1 MLGEG
6 RARSYGATLG
16 LDLPLAS
23 RSCFREPRV
32 PRVELRLVGQSVQ
45 LGLYWLPACE
55 AKAEEQGKLPC
66 LAARQLGWKA

>member
-1 MLGEG
+1 M
-6 RARSYGATLG
+6 
-16 LDLPLAS
+16 
-23 RSCFREPRV
+23 